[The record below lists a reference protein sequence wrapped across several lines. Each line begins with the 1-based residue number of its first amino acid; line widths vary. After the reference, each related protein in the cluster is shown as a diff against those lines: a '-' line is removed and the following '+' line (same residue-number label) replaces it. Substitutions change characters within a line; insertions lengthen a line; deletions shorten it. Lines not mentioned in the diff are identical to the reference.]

1 MPSRAGERDDAESC
15 CVHVLT
21 GFEMLTAAARLLM
34 DRLCQPADLRVNDLM
49 GQCVKI

>member
-21 GFEMLTAAARLLM
+21 CFEMLTAAARLLM
-34 DRLCQPADLRVNDLM
+34 DRLCQPADLRVNDLK
-49 GQCVKI
+49 GQCVTI